1 MLTERSFGL
10 LVVMIGLMVAS
21 GVWLLTKLSGNPFF
35 RYSIKVDFLTIGS
48 FVSFPGGSC
57 RVPVW
62 CMSRTFAIFQLLGY
76 RMARWPWRL
85 CSVRSF
91 SPTSRGAAPRIDLW
105 IHARRPV
112 SRERLF
118 PCKAAGSGYVWWGK
132 ISSSE
137 QSQDILGLQT
147 GCCWTYTFL
156 CKNIVIWKNKVV
168 FFSNFF
174 RIFQGSPT
182 MVGIVFFF
190 NFFRILIIL

>member
-10 LVVMIGLMVAS
+10 LVLMIGLMVAS

-48 FVSFPGGSC
+48 FASFPGGSC

-62 CMSRTFAIFQLLGY
+62 YISRTFAIFQLLGY

-105 IHARRPV
+105 IHVQRPV
-112 SRERLF
+112 SRERLS

-147 GCCWTYTFL
+147 GCCWTCTFL
-156 CKNIVIWKNKVV
+156 CKNIAIWKNKVV

-174 RIFQGSPT
+174 RIFQGSPQ
-182 MVGIVFFF
+182 IVEIVLFC
-190 NFFRILIIL
+190 NFFRILIIS

>member
-62 CMSRTFAIFQLLGY
+62 YMSRTFAIFQLLGY

-105 IHARRPV
+105 IHVQRPV
-112 SRERLF
+112 SRERLS

-174 RIFQGSPT
+174 RIFQGSPK
-182 MVGIVFFF
+182 MVGIVLFSI
-190 NFFRILIIL
+190 FFRILIIL